1 MPARGIR
8 SVADLEARCD
18 VDDITGCWRM
28 KTRSGRT
35 VMNVW
40 YAPLGDKVS
49 IGTLIAHLTT
59 GAAPAPGVV
68 WHCTCSTFNCANP
81 AHRKKGDRSSQM
93 LNADLRRDP
102 ATIAKIKAT
111 KRATSRLSEDDVAAI
126 VASNDTLHAL
136 AARFDISVSYAS
148 KVRNQQCRSTAL
160 AARSSSVFTWGQ
172 SR

>member
-18 VDDITGCWRM
+18 VDDLTGCWLM
-28 KTRSGRT
+28 KTRSGKT

-40 YAPLGDKVS
+40 YGPLGDKVS
-49 IGTLIAHLTT
+49 VGVLIAHLTT
-59 GAAPAPGVV
+59 GKAPAPGVV
-68 WHCTCSTFNCANP
+68 WHCTCPTFNCANP

-93 LNADLRRDP
+93 LNADLARDP
-102 ATIAKIKAT
+102 MTIARIKAT
-111 KRATSRLSEDDVAAI
+111 KRAKSRLSDDAVAAI
-126 VASNDTLHAL
+126 VASNDTLETL

-148 KVRNQQCRSTAL
+148 KVRNLQCRSTAM

-172 SR
+172 AR